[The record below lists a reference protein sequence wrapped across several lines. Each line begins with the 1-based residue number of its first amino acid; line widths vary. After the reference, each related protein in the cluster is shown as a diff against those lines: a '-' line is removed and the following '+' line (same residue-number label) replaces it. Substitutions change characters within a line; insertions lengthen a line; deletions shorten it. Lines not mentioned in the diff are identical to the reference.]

1 MALLPIRTRVLHFMS
16 TVNQADITEV
26 MEGLKGEYGS
36 ERQFTKANFV
46 DHMLS
51 LKANGLIDE
60 VSYNLEADGELCIY
74 YKINE
79 EGINTIQKYIPKKW
93 REKK

>member
-1 MALLPIRTRVLHFMS
+1 MALLPIRTRVLHFMRS
-16 TVNQADITEV
+16 GNQVDLDTVMD
-26 MEGLKGEYGS
+26 GLKAEYGK

-46 DHMLS
+46 DHLLS

-60 VSYNLEADGELCIY
+60 VSYELDGNHNLRIY

-79 EGINTIQKYIPKKW
+79 EGIHTIDKFVPKKW
-93 REKK
+93 KR

>member
-16 TVNQADITEV
+16 SVKQADIGLV
-26 MEGLKGEYGS
+26 MDGLKNEYGN
-36 ERQFTKANFV
+36 ERQFTKANFI

-60 VSYNLEADGELCIY
+60 VSYDMDEKGELCIF
-74 YKINE
+74 YKIND
-79 EGINTIQKYIPKKW
+79 EGRSTIQKFLPKKW
-93 REKK
+93 K

>member
-16 TVNQADITEV
+16 SVKQADITEV
-26 MEGLKGEYGS
+26 MEGLKEEYGN
-36 ERQFTKANFV
+36 ERQFTKTNFV

-60 VSYNLEADGELCIY
+60 VSYNLATDGSLCIY

-79 EGINTIQKYIPKKW
+79 EGINTIKKYIPKKW
-93 REKK
+93 R